1 MAQDPEL
8 LSDEE
13 LLSGISQ
20 LQSEVSIPGPSP
32 INELNRYKNE
42 ADERELMW

>member
-8 LSDEE
+8 LCDRE
-13 LLSGISQ
+13 LLNCISQ
-20 LQSEVSIPGPSP
+20 LQSEVAMPGPSP
-32 INELNRYKNE
+32 HNQLNRYKNE